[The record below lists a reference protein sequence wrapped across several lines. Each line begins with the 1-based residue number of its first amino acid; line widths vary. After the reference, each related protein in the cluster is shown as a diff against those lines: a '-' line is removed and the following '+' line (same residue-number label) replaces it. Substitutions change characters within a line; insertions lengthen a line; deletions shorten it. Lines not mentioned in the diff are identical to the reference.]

1 MKKYIIIAIA
11 GISGVLFSGCADFLD
26 KNPVDQLSSQTFW
39 KTEKDADMAMA
50 GVYSTLLGLT
60 FDHHKMDLDAMS
72 DDFFLFGTYG
82 KVDVLAKGII
92 EPTSAGI
99 VSQIYTDSYKGITA
113 CNVFLANIDRV
124 TMDEAKK
131 TRYKGEAF
139 FLRAFYYWT
148 LTEFYGGVPLY
159 IKPLTLEETG
169 VAKSTKEAVID
180 QVIKDLDEAIA
191 KLPAALYTTGHV
203 VKGSAQ
209 GLKAKVLMHN
219 GRWAEAADA
228 ANQVIQAKL
237 FKLTADFQNMFLAKG
252 QTATNA
258 EIMFSARYL
267 NPDRFSA
274 ESPDMKYGNA
284 AALNGSQNLV
294 DEFECIDGLPISTS
308 PLYDPKDY
316 KKNRD
321 PRLNFAIRDIK
332 EPLVSST
339 GVKFTNV
346 TAGIYTNYLV
356 RKYVEPENLPFSYST
371 RSEQDYVI
379 LRYADILLTYAESKN
394 EATGPDQSVYDAV
407 NEVRARAGVK
417 MPPLPTGLTQATM
430 RDRIRHERRVEFAAE
445 GLRYQDIKRWKTAE
459 VVIPKM
465 VDPGGVLRKFDASK
479 HYVFPFPQSEMDIN
493 KNLKQNP
500 NY

>member
-1 MKKYIIIAIA
+1 MKKYIIITVVRITSFLLTAC
-11 GISGVLFSGCADFLD
+11 SDFLD
-26 KNPVDQLSSQTFW
+26 KNPLDQLSNQTFW
-39 KTEKDADMAMA
+39 KTEKDVDMAIA
-50 GVYSTLLGLT
+50 GVYSQLLGLT

-99 VSQIYTDSYKGITA
+99 VAQIYNDAFKGVTA
-113 CNVFLANIDRV
+113 TNVFLANVDRV

-131 TRYKGEAF
+131 NRYKGEAL
-139 FLRAFYYWT
+139 FLRAFFYWT

-159 IKPLTLEETG
+159 TKPVTLEEAA
-169 VAKSTKEAVID
+169 VPQSTKAAVID
-180 QVIKDLDEAIA
+180 QVLKDLDAA
-191 KLPAALYTTGHV
+191 AGYLPAALYTTGHV
-203 VKGSAQ
+203 VKGTAQ

-228 ANQVIQAKL
+228 ANLVIQSKL
-237 FKLTADFQNMFLAKG
+237 FKLTTDFQNMFLAKG
-252 QTATNA
+252 QTSNT

-267 NPDRFSA
+267 NPDRYSA

-294 DEFECIDGLPISTS
+294 DEFECTDGLPITTS
-308 PLYDPKDY
+308 PLYDQKDY

-321 PRLNFAIRDIK
+321 PRLNIAIRDIK

-346 TAGIYTNYLV
+346 TAGIYTSYLV

-394 EATGPDQSVYDAV
+394 EATGPDQSVYDAI
-407 NEVRARAGVK
+407 NEVRARVGVK
-417 MPPLPTGLTQATM
+417 MPALSSGLSQAAM

-445 GLRYQDIKRWKTAE
+445 GLRYQDIKRWKIAE
-459 VVIPKM
+459 KVIPTM

-479 HYVFPFPQSEMDIN
+479 HYLFPFPQSEMDIN
-493 KNLKQNP
+493 KSLKQNP

>member
-1 MKKYIIIAIA
+1 MKKYIILTIVVFA
-11 GISGVLFSGCADFLD
+11 GILATGCSDFLD

-50 GVYSTLLGLT
+50 GVYSQLLGLT

-99 VSQIYTDSYKGITA
+99 VAQIYNDAYKGVTA
-113 CNVFLANIDRV
+113 TNIFLANVDRV

-131 TRYKGEAF
+131 SRYKGEAL
-139 FLRAFYYWT
+139 FLRAFFYWT

-159 IKPLTLEETG
+159 TKPVTLEEAA
-169 VAKSTKEAVID
+169 VVKSTKEAVID
-180 QVIKDLDEAIA
+180 QVLKDLDAA
-191 KLPAALYTTGHV
+191 AAYLPSALYTNGHV
-203 VKGSAQ
+203 VKGTAQ

-219 GRWAEAADA
+219 GRWQEAADA
-228 ANQVIQAKL
+228 ANLVIQGKL
-237 FKLTADFQNMFLAKG
+237 FKLTTDFQNMFLTKG
-252 QTATNA
+252 QTSNT

-267 NPDRFSA
+267 NPDRFSS

-294 DEFECIDGLPISTS
+294 DEFECTDGLPITTS

-339 GVKFTNV
+339 GVRFTNV

-371 RSEQDYVI
+371 RSDQDYVI

-394 EATGPDQSVYDAV
+394 EASGPDPSVYEAV
-407 NEVRARAGVK
+407 NTVRARTGVN
-417 MPPLPTGLTQATM
+417 MPALPTGLTQAEM

-445 GLRYQDIKRWKTAE
+445 GLRYQDIKRWKIAE
-459 VVIPKM
+459 KVIPKM
-465 VDPGGVLRKFDASK
+465 VDPGGVLRNFDPAK
-479 HYVFPFPQSEMDIN
+479 HYLFPFPQSEMDIN
-493 KNLKQNP
+493 ENLRQNP

>member
-1 MKKYIIIAIA
+1 MKKYIIITIA
-11 GISGVLFSGCADFLD
+11 GITGLLFSGCSDFLD
-26 KNPVDQLSSQTFW
+26 KNPVDQLSNQTFW
-39 KTEKDADMAMA
+39 KTEKDVDMAIA
-50 GVYSTLLGLT
+50 GVYSQLLGLT

-99 VSQIYTDSYKGITA
+99 VSQIYTDAYKGVTA
-113 CNVFLANIDRV
+113 CNVFLANVDRV

-131 TRYKGEAF
+131 SRYKGEAL
-139 FLRAFYYWT
+139 FLRAFFYWT

-159 IKPLTLEETG
+159 IKPITLEEAA
-169 VAKSTKEAVID
+169 VEKSTKEVVIE
-180 QVIKDLDEAIA
+180 QVLKDLDDAA
-191 KLPAALYTTGHV
+191 NYLPAALYTTGHV
-203 VKGSAQ
+203 VKGTAQ

-219 GRWAEAADA
+219 SRWKEAADA
-228 ANQVIQAKL
+228 ANLVIQGKL
-237 FKLTADFQNMFLAKG
+237 FALTSDFQNMFLAKG
-252 QTATNA
+252 QTSNA

-267 NPDRFSA
+267 NPDRYSA

-294 DEFECIDGLPISTS
+294 DEFECTDGLPIAKS

-332 EPLVSST
+332 ETLVSST
-339 GVKFTNV
+339 GVKFTNT
-346 TAGIYTNYLV
+346 TAGIYTAYLV

-379 LRYADILLTYAESKN
+379 LRYADVLLTYAESKN

-407 NEVRARAGVK
+407 NTVRARVGVK
-417 MPPLPTGLTQATM
+417 MPALPTGLTQAEM
-430 RDRIRHERRVEFAAE
+430 RERIRHERRVEFAAE
-445 GLRYQDIKRWKTAE
+445 GLRYQDIKRWKLAE
-459 VVIPKM
+459 KVIPAM
-465 VDPGGVLRKFDASK
+465 VDPGGVLRKFDPAK
-479 HYVFPFPQSEMDIN
+479 HYLFPFPQSEMDIN
-493 KNLKQNP
+493 KSLKQNP